1 MSTILDLL
9 NKIPAEKEK
18 RQKMQIGLKEQF
30 AAYGKELI
38 IYGHGNLGTELRKG
52 LENAGWRVR
61 YFIDANQS
69 TDLCR
74 ENINLT
80 DAKQYIASDA
90 IIIVAIYNIFAEYP
104 VIHDKL
110 RSMGFQNVFSVLDL
124 RIWPE
129 LFQAGHIHSTLSW
142 DIEHIPAEQICKAY
156 SLMEDAISKK
166 IYRELVGF
174 FISDDKPELTL
185 CPGENQYMPDTVYLP
200 SESERIIDCGAYN
213 GDTMRAFF
221 SRIQNWRSYTAIEP
235 DKHNF
240 EDLCASIQ
248 KTLPPLLVE
257 RTRAI
262 HAAVSDEMGEA
273 VFCENGTTASH
284 IMERSAEGEYTVPII
299 RMDDVINDPVT
310 FIKMD
315 VEGFELRALQGAEG
329 LIRRDQPLLAIC
341 GYHKQSDLWEIP
353 LYMKNILPDHHIL
366 LRNYVGIIEY
376 VFYAVPKNRVL
387 PDKQP

>member
-110 RSMGFQNVFSVLDL
+110 RSMGFQNVFIVLDL

-129 LFQAGHIHSTLSW
+129 LFQA
-142 DIEHIPAEQICKAY
+142 
-156 SLMEDAISKK
+156 
-166 IYRELVGF
+166 
-174 FISDDKPELTL
+174 
-185 CPGENQYMPDTVYLP
+185 
-200 SESERIIDCGAYN
+200 
-213 GDTMRAFF
+213 
-221 SRIQNWRSYTAIEP
+221 
-235 DKHNF
+235 
-240 EDLCASIQ
+240 
-248 KTLPPLLVE
+248 
-257 RTRAI
+257 
-262 HAAVSDEMGEA
+262 
-273 VFCENGTTASH
+273 
-284 IMERSAEGEYTVPII
+284 
-299 RMDDVINDPVT
+299 
-310 FIKMD
+310 
-315 VEGFELRALQGAEG
+315 
-329 LIRRDQPLLAIC
+329 
-341 GYHKQSDLWEIP
+341 
-353 LYMKNILPDHHIL
+353 
-366 LRNYVGIIEY
+366 
-376 VFYAVPKNRVL
+376 
-387 PDKQP
+387 